1 MKEVC
6 YNLSG
11 MNKLRLT
18 AKCRKHLSDDLIELL
33 ERPILAKLLQEY
45 DARIT
50 KIEDAS
56 IRHEDKTN
64 DQGRADA

>member
-1 MKEVC
+1 
-6 YNLSG
+6 

-18 AKCRKHLSDDLIELL
+18 DKCREHLPDDLIELL
-33 ERPILAKLLQEY
+33 EQPILAKLLQEF

-50 KIEDAS
+50 KIEHAS
-56 IRHEDKTN
+56 IRYEDKAN

>member
-1 MKEVC
+1 
-6 YNLSG
+6 LSG

-18 AKCRKHLSDDLIELL
+18 DKCREYLNEDLIELL
-33 ERPILAKLLQEY
+33 ERPILAKLLQEF

-56 IRHEDKTN
+56 IRYEDKTN
-64 DQGRADA
+64 DQGRANT